1 MDDVIKKPMK
11 NLARILEAEQRPIR
25 AIYISSYIP
34 RKCGIATFTKDL
46 TDQINQQNADALA
59 EIVVMNDEVNK
70 DTVYP
75 WEGKFKISRD
85 VPNDYVNA
93 AEYINQSSTDIVNL
107 QHEFGLYGGVDGEYI
122 IPLVDMLTK
131 PLVTC
136 FHSILPSPDS
146 HKLYIMK
153 RIIEKSSAVITMSQ
167 RSLEALIELYGCPP
181 EKAVLIHHGV
191 PNYSFAPTKGFKNQ
205 LGIEADPMIMVSGLL
220 SPGKGFEYVIQAMPQ
235 IKEANPNAKLYVVGA
250 SHPGVIVKGIDV
262 YRNKLKDMVRELKV
276 SRNVVFVDEFL
287 SNEKLTSYFMATDF
301 YVTPHLDPQQPTSGT
316 LAKALGAGKVC
327 MSTPYYYADE
337 MLGDGTGILVGY
349 RDSNSIADEVIKVMQ
364 DSKLYDRYRKNA
376 YKKGKLMQWPR
387 IAAKYLEL
395 FRTVIE
401 E

>member
-1 MDDVIKKPMK
+1 MK
-11 NLARILEAEQRPIR
+11 NLSRILEAEQRPIR

-46 TDQINQQNADALA
+46 TDQVNQQNPDALA
-59 EIVVMNDEVNK
+59 EIVVMNDPVNQE
-70 DTVYP
+70 TVYP
-75 WEGKFKISRD
+75 WEGKFKIGRNEPS
-85 VPNDYVNA
+85 DYVAA
-93 AEYINQSSTDIVNL
+93 AEYINQSSTDVVNL

-122 IPLVDMLTK
+122 ITLVDMLNK
-131 PLVTC
+131 PLITC

-167 RSLEALIELYGCPP
+167 RSLETLIDLYGCPP

-191 PNYSFAPTKGFKNQ
+191 PNFVFAPTKIAKKQ
-205 LGIEADPMIMVSGLL
+205 LGIDADPMLMVSGLL
-220 SPGKGFEYVIQAMPQ
+220 SPGKGFEYVIEAMPK

-250 SHPGVIVKGIDV
+250 SHPDVIVKGVDV
-262 YRNKLKDMVRELKV
+262 YRNKLKQMTSDLHV
-276 SRNVVFVDEFL
+276 SENVVFVDEFL
-287 SNEKLTSYFMATDF
+287 SNEKLTQYFLATDF
-301 YVTPHLDPQQPTSGT
+301 YITPHLDPQQPTSGT

-327 MSTPYYYADE
+327 LSTPYYYASE
-337 MLGDGTGILVGY
+337 MLADGTGILVEY
-349 RDSNSIADEVIKVMQ
+349 KDSDSIADAVTSVMQ
-364 DSKLYDRYRKNA
+364 DTKLYDRYRRNA

-395 FRTVIE
+395 FRTIIE